1 MSVWRSELKRL
12 PAIVAVVALVAAA
25 CGAER
30 GRATETRTNPSTP
43 APPDLVRIVYP
54 GTESDPGNIEIF
66 ADGNRR
72 YRITAVS
79 GPNEG
84 YYQVWDGQVMLIYT
98 PGEGYQR
105 DDHPGDDMLG
115 VAFFVKPGT
124 DEFDKT
130 CPKSRRL
137 GTKTL
142 YGRSAVRYACDARPM
157 DEQTG
162 EEAAP
167 AREISVDEQTGLILV
182 DGPYVPTEVTFGP
195 AIKAD
200 TFSTEIPAGAE
211 VPPDDSETTGP
222 PRLGEF
228 RLPAVGGGYVSDTSY
243 RGKPLVLVVGS
254 PTSLKAALARVVP
267 MTGGGVKP
275 VVVGVLIAVPPSDW
289 KGSLLNPEDE
299 KKYLDSVAK
308 TAGPFAVPVGIDV
321 KGAAVGQIVASL
333 PELIPPEGSTETES
347 AVALVGSDG
356 VVAHVMPPEDADDAQ
371 LRSWL
376 GDLS

>member
-1 MSVWRSELKRL
+1 
-12 PAIVAVVALVAAA
+12 
-25 CGAER
+25 
-30 GRATETRTNPSTP
+30 
-43 APPDLVRIVYP
+43 
-54 GTESDPGNIEIF
+54 
-66 ADGNRR
+66 
-72 YRITAVS
+72 
-79 GPNEG
+79 
-84 YYQVWDGQVMLIYT
+84 
-98 PGEGYQR
+98 
-105 DDHPGDDMLG
+105 
-115 VAFFVKPGT
+115 
-124 DEFDKT
+124 
-130 CPKSRRL
+130 
-137 GTKTL
+137 
-142 YGRSAVRYACDARPM
+142 M

-182 DGPYVPTEVTFGP
+182 DGPYVPIEVTFGP

-200 TFSTEIPAGAE
+200 TFSTEIPAGAEPTE